1 MKEKR
6 NKFLKTRTV
15 SNGYQTNRT
24 HSNPRKHVSRTKQL
38 FTEMKEIVV
47 DASFINSLL

>member
-15 SNGYQTNRT
+15 SIMDTKLIEHTQTLVNT
-24 HSNPRKHVSRTKQL
+24 SL
-38 FTEMKEIVV
+38 EL
-47 DASFINSLL
+47 NSYLQR